1 MAKSRRANAVN
12 FGFDFQVN
20 AAIVLMLENI
30 EDVSALRL
38 EGNYEDIEVK
48 LNDGEYI
55 LAQAKSIEKS
65 STDFHN
71 VRKNLKKALESLS
84 EGAKKCNA
92 SELILITNSP
102 NPMNDDSINIFTLD
116 AHRPY
121 SSLPVSSQ
129 ELVNEY
135 LKQINQP
142 LDTSKFM
149 IQVLP
154 FETDI
159 DAERYK
165 FVRRAVDDFIGNLN
179 VSIPGLSNQILTI
192 WQNDVFHNSTKKDVA
207 IKLSKSEIIWPLMV
221 IATDVDRMDDELEEL
236 VDPSVYDDVVCRYK
250 NLIDEC
256 CDKCEFFIKVLSD
269 YQLFKTSR
277 KKSERIISFVK
288 TKWKEY
294 KSIFPLQ
301 NEDDEIQEALIQVV
315 LFSILKNRISIDHI
329 KRGVNL

>member
-84 EGAKKCNA
+84 EGAQKCNA

-192 WQNDVFHNSTKKDVA
+192 WQNDVFHNSTKKDAA

-269 YQLFKTSR
+269 YQLFNTSLQL
-277 KKSERIISFVK
+277 
-288 TKWKEY
+288 Y
-294 KSIFPLQ
+294 K
-301 NEDDEIQEALIQVV
+301 
-315 LFSILKNRISIDHI
+315 
-329 KRGVNL
+329 